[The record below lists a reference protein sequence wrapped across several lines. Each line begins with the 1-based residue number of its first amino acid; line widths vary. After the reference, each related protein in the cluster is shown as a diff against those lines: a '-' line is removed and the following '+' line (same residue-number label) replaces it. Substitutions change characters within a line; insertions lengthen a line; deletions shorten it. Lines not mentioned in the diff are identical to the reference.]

1 MQLFATMQAGILA
14 GKASNIRLRGA
25 AMTKTGADKRVDK
38 AGPQG
43 TMVFRAADV
52 PAAQENADAQANT
65 IGSRSHLLGVSD
77 SVKDMR
83 IVLRRGRTLVGRRDN
98 NDIVITEPSVSAL
111 HAWIISDNGVSRVMN
126 MLSTNGTF
134 VNDQKV
140 HEATLVHGDRLRF
153 GTVEFVFQMGEG
165 HHSGAASARS
175 RNRTLLVFGVVLVLA
190 AVAAWF
196 ALRGG

>member
-1 MQLFATMQAGILA
+1 
-14 GKASNIRLRGA
+14 
-25 AMTKTGADKRVDK
+25 MTKTGADKSAGK

-52 PAAQENADAQANT
+52 PAAQDAGDAQVNAA
-65 IGSRSHLLGVSD
+65 GSRSHLLGVTD
-77 SVKDMR
+77 PVKDMR
-83 IVLRRGRTLVGRRDN
+83 IALRRGRTLVGRREN
-98 NDIVITEPSVSAL
+98 NDIVISEPSVSSL

-153 GTVEFVFQMGEG
+153 GNVEFIFQMGEG
-165 HHSGAASARS
+165 RHSGGGSTRS
-175 RNRTLLVFGVVLVLA
+175 RNRRLLVVGIAVALA
-190 AVAAWF
+190 ALVAWI

>member
-1 MQLFATMQAGILA
+1 
-14 GKASNIRLRGA
+14 
-25 AMTKTGADKRVDK
+25 MTKTGADKPADK
-38 AGPQG
+38 SGPQG

-52 PAAQENADAQANT
+52 PVAQDTADAQASA
-65 IGSRSHLLGVSD
+65 IGNRSHLLGMSD

-98 NDIVITEPSVSAL
+98 NDIVLSEPSVSAL

-153 GTVEFVFQMGEG
+153 GTVEFVFQMGDG
-165 HHSGAASARS
+165 RQSGAGSVRS
-175 RNRTLLVFGVVLVLA
+175 RNRALLVLGVVLALA
-190 AVAAWF
+190 AVTAWF
-196 ALRGG
+196 AFRGG

>member
-1 MQLFATMQAGILA
+1 VGEIM
-14 GKASNIRLRGA
+14 S
-25 AMTKTGADKRVDK
+25 KTGADKSVSK
-38 AGPQG
+38 SGPQG
-43 TMVFRAADV
+43 TMVFRASDV
-52 PAAQENADAQANT
+52 PAVQDTADGQSNAV
-65 IGSRSHLLGVSD
+65 GGRSHLLGVSG

-83 IVLRRGRTLVGRRDN
+83 IVLRRGRTLVGRREN
-98 NDIVITEPSVSAL
+98 NDVVISESSVSAL

-153 GTVEFVFQMGEG
+153 GTVEFIFQMGEDR
-165 HHSGAASARS
+165 HSGVGLARS
-175 RNRTLLVFGVVLVLA
+175 RNRKLLVISIALTVA